1 MKKKLNNEYLDSFL
15 DNIWAE
21 QGLAKNTLLSYEH
34 DINSFLTF
42 IDNEKISLL
51 NTKQSDL
58 NSFIAHRFSSGISS
72 RSNMRLISSLKKF
85 FQYLS
90 SHNIL
95 KDNPT
100 ENIETP
106 RKN

>member
-42 IDNEKISLL
+42 IDNKK
-51 NTKQSDL
+51 KQTCDL
-58 NSFIAHRFSSGISS
+58 FCHRLFA
-72 RSNMRLISSLKKF
+72 F
-85 FQYLS
+85 
-90 SHNIL
+90 
-95 KDNPT
+95 
-100 ENIETP
+100 
-106 RKN
+106 

>member
-42 IDNEKISLL
+42 IDKKKISLL

-72 RSNMRLISSLKKF
+72 RSNMRLISSLKNSF
-85 FQYLS
+85 
-90 SHNIL
+90 NICHHI
-95 KDNPT
+95 T
-100 ENIETP
+100 F
-106 RKN
+106 

>member
-42 IDNEKISLL
+42 IDK
-51 NTKQSDL
+51 KDK
-58 NSFIAHRFSSGISS
+58 FIKYKAIRF
-72 RSNMRLISSLKKF
+72 KF
-85 FQYLS
+85 IYR
-90 SHNIL
+90 
-95 KDNPT
+95 P
-100 ENIETP
+100 
-106 RKN
+106 

>member
-42 IDNEKISLL
+42 IDKKKIS
-51 NTKQSDL
+51 
-58 NSFIAHRFSSGISS
+58 
-72 RSNMRLISSLKKF
+72 
-85 FQYLS
+85 
-90 SHNIL
+90 
-95 KDNPT
+95 
-100 ENIETP
+100 
-106 RKN
+106 

>member
-42 IDNEKISLL
+42 IDKKKIKKILL
-51 NTKQSDL
+51 SKNDKVEIVH
-58 NSFIAHRFSSGISS
+58 FIGGG
-72 RSNMRLISSLKKF
+72 
-85 FQYLS
+85 
-90 SHNIL
+90 
-95 KDNPT
+95 
-100 ENIETP
+100 
-106 RKN
+106 